1 MTKSLLVLNLC
12 SLLFTAGA
20 LAQTVVWKAEH
31 GVAHIKSDAPLEV
44 IKAESKSL
52 RGAIN
57 PSSRSFA
64 FSVRINSF
72 QGFNSEIQRTHFLE
86 NYLEQKKYPE
96 ATFKGKFIEEIP
108 FDVPGTYS
116 IRAKGNL
123 EIHGIIKERII
134 RGTLVINPG
143 TMIALARFFV
153 PVTDHG
159 ITIPK
164 IVMQKIAEE
173 IEVNIEIEFTEATP

>member
-1 MTKSLLVLNLC
+1 MTKSLFLINLC
-12 SLLFTAGA
+12 SLLYTAGT
-20 LAQTVVWKAEH
+20 LAQTTVWKAEH
-31 GVAHIKSDAPLEV
+31 GLARIKSDAPLEV

-52 RGAIN
+52 RGVIDT
-57 PSSRSFA
+57 STRSFA

-72 QGFNSEIQRTHFLE
+72 EGFNSEIQRTHFLE
-86 NYLEQKKYPE
+86 NYLEQKKYPQ

-108 FDVPGTYS
+108 FGVPGTYS

-123 EIHGIIKERII
+123 EIHGIVKERII
-134 RGTLVINPG
+134 RGTLVIKKG
-143 TMIALARFFV
+143 IMIAQARFFV

-164 IVMQKIAEE
+164 IAKHKIAEE
-173 IEVNIEIEFTEATP
+173 IEVNIEIEFTETTP